1 MLDQPGATDTLP
13 VENTGDGGVTTPQT
27 KVKMIRPPGWAH
39 RCLRDWLLETRCG
52 SSDAIREAAI
62 DGDRQST
69 MDLISNPM

>member
-1 MLDQPGATDTLP
+1 MLDQPGATDTIP
-13 VENTGDGGVTTPQT
+13 VENTGDAPQT
-27 KVKMIRPPGWAH
+27 KTKMIRPPGWAH
-39 RCLRDWLLETRCG
+39 RCLRDWLRETRCG